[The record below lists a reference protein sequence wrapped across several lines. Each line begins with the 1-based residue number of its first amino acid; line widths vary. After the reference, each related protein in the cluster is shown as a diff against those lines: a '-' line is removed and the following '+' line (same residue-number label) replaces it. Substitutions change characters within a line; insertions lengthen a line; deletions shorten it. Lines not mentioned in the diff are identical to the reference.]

1 MPYYTKSMK
10 KYFCRKIE
18 NLLVINKLVTLH
30 YFAFDKDFRSR
41 GEAHDFWEI
50 VYADKESLVCT
61 ADGREIFLREGEAL
75 FHKPNEYHTLSANG
89 KKDPCVLIASFVSR
103 SEAMRFFEG
112 RQVMLP
118 PECKRFLYDVL
129 EEGKRTFDVPLCDP
143 DAKKMEL
150 LPSPVLGGQQLV
162 KNYLELFLI
171 SVMRALTEVPPG
183 ERTLSSRGDWN
194 RPLVQYILQMMQEHL
209 RGHLSVDEICEQ
221 TKYSRSYIFRE
232 FKSAVGESLI
242 NHFNRMKM
250 QEAARML
257 SAGGNSVKS
266 VSEAL
271 GFDTPN
277 YFARTFRQFEG
288 MTPSQYRAAAKTR
301 EGADV

>member
-1 MPYYTKSMK
+1 MK
-10 KYFCRKIE
+10 KYFCHKIQ
-18 NLLVINKLVTLH
+18 NLLVINKIVTLH
-30 YFAFDKDFRSR
+30 YFAFDKNFRSR

-50 VYADKESLVCT
+50 VYADKESILCT
-61 ADGREIFLREGEAL
+61 ADGREIVLREGEAL
-75 FHKPNEYHTLSANG
+75 FHKPNEFHTLSANG
-89 KKDPCVLIASFVSR
+89 QSDPCVLIVSFVSR

-112 RQVMLP
+112 RQVFVP
-118 PECKRFLYDVL
+118 SECRRFLYDVL
-129 EEGKRTFDVPLCDP
+129 EEGKRTFNVPLCDP

-150 LPSPVLGGQQLV
+150 LASPALGGQQLV

-171 SVMRALTEVPPG
+171 SLMRALTEVQPG
-183 ERTLSSRGDWN
+183 ERTLSQRGDWN
-194 RPLVQYILQMMQEHL
+194 RRLVQYILQMMHEHIHEHL
-209 RGHLSVDEICEQ
+209 SIDEICKQ

-232 FKSAVGESLI
+232 FKSATGESLI

-257 SAGGNSVKS
+257 AEGAASVKD

-288 MTPSQYRAAAKTR
+288 VTPSQYRAAHKVLKG
-301 EGADV
+301 EEV